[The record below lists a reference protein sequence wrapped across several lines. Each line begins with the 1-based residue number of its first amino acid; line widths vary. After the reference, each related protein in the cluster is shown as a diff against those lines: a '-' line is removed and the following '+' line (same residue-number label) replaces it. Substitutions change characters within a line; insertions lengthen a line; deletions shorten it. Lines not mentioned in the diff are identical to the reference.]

1 MKKTNIFK
9 MSLLLFAALFIG
21 GCCSKSYN
29 LVLLGDVHY
38 DAPEYHDS
46 KALKFDP
53 KVPYGKGTRN
63 KDGIFSWRSHTLWV
77 TESQADTNHN
87 IPLNA
92 KMWEKHLPE
101 LLDNAARCARETKAL
116 YAFQLG
122 DMIHGDCGRLE
133 LHQANLR
140 DAINELDKRFDCP
153 VLPVCG
159 NHDPRGLTGREA
171 WDKTIQPYIAGIV
184 KNYPAKRGNY
194 HIRIGKDLFYV
205 HDVMDP
211 DLDHMEKVFKDNADA
226 RYTFFVSHVPLLPPT
241 EGDIM
246 DILSDDYDRLFAL
259 LESRNAI
266 VLSGHTHWISVTE
279 YRNKKNNRQINQF
292 IINSTV
298 RSPKTQL
305 AFKKGDVIKK
315 SFDKNIRKNHPKHF
329 ALHEKYF
336 KDKVSSTLNTRGSG
350 YAVLRVSDEGVFV
363 DYRNL
368 KQKDIHT
375 FKLR

>member
-63 KDGIFSWRSHTLWV
+63 KDGMFSWRSHTLWV
-77 TESQADTNHN
+77 TESRADTNHN

-101 LLDNAARCARETKAL
+101 LLDNAARCARETKAF

-140 DAINELDKRFDCP
+140 DAINELDKDHRGTGCKQMEC
-153 VLPVCG
+153 LPE
-159 NHDPRGLTGREA
+159 RR
-171 WDKTIQPYIAGIV
+171 
-184 KNYPAKRGNY
+184 
-194 HIRIGKDLFYV
+194 YV
-205 HDVMDP
+205 A
-211 DLDHMEKVFKDNADA
+211 DNQ
-226 RYTFFVSHVPLLPPT
+226 
-241 EGDIM
+241 E
-246 DILSDDYDRLFAL
+246 
-259 LESRNAI
+259 
-266 VLSGHTHWISVTE
+266 
-279 YRNKKNNRQINQF
+279 
-292 IINSTV
+292 
-298 RSPKTQL
+298 
-305 AFKKGDVIKK
+305 
-315 SFDKNIRKNHPKHF
+315 
-329 ALHEKYF
+329 
-336 KDKVSSTLNTRGSG
+336 
-350 YAVLRVSDEGVFV
+350 
-363 DYRNL
+363 
-368 KQKDIHT
+368 
-375 FKLR
+375 